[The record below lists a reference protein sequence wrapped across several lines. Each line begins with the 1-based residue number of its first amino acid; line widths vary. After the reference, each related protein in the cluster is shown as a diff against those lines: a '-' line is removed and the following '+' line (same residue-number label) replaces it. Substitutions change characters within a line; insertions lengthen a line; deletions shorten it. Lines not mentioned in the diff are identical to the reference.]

1 MEKRRI
7 YIFDTTLRD
16 GEQSPGASMSSEDKL
31 IFAKQLASLGVDII
45 EAGFPVSSPI
55 QFEGVK
61 MIAEE
66 VEGPVIA
73 ALARAVEKD
82 IKSAYE
88 ALKSAPK
95 KRIHTFIA
103 TSPIHMEYKLKK
115 SPDEVMKMA
124 VQAVEY
130 AKSLVDDVEFS
141 AEDATRSNISF
152 LKEIFL
158 AVIEAGATTL
168 NIPDTVGYTT
178 PFEFY
183 NIVKSIKET
192 IGDRAKISVH
202 CHNDLGLAVSNSLSA
217 LLAGADQVEV
227 SVNGIGE
234 RAGNASLEEIVMTIN
249 VRNDIYPFYTNINT
263 KEIYKTSKLLVSIT
277 GLPLAYNKPIVGRNV
292 FAHESGIHQD
302 GVLKYRQTYE
312 IMKPEDVGRHSSE
325 IILGR
330 HSGRH
335 ALKVKFK
342 ELGITYSSEEE
353 FEEMY
358 KRFLEIA
365 DKKKNVYEEDLVVTF
380 SQNIDETK
388 SVYSLVSVQIMSG
401 DKTIPTST
409 VVLRKGN
416 KDYIESATG
425 NGPVDATFRAIDR
438 IVGIKDVKLEDFSIH
453 AVTSGKDA
461 IGEVNLSI
469 LSEKQSFS
477 GHGTDTDIIVAS
489 AKAYLNAINK
499 AIYYSEQSKSSKYP
513 SETHK

>member
-1 MEKRRI
+1 MSKKRI

-16 GEQSPGASMSSEDKL
+16 GEQSPGASMSSQDKL
-31 IFAKQLASLGVDII
+31 VFAKQLANLGVDII
-45 EAGFPVSSPI
+45 EAGFPVSSPV

-66 VEGPVIA
+66 VEGPIIA

-88 ALKSAPK
+88 ALKNAK
-95 KRIHTFIA
+95 RKRIHTFIA
-103 TSPIHMEYKLKK
+103 TSPIHMEYKLRKT
-115 SPDEVMKMA
+115 PDEVLKMA
-124 VQAVEY
+124 VEAVRY

-141 AEDATRSNISF
+141 AEDATRSDISF
-152 LKEIFL
+152 LKQVFL
-158 AVIEAGATTL
+158 AVIEAGATTI

-178 PFEFY
+178 PFEFH
-183 NIVKSIKET
+183 NLVKTIKET
-192 IGDRAKISVH
+192 VGDRVNISVH
-202 CHNDLGLAVSNSLSA
+202 CHNDLGLAVANSLSA
-217 LLAGADQVEV
+217 LLAGANQVEV

-263 KEIYKTSKLLVSIT
+263 KEIFKTSKLLISIT

-302 GVLKYRQTYE
+302 GVLKYKQTYE
-312 IMKPEDVGRHSSE
+312 IMRPEDVGRHSSE

-358 KRFLEIA
+358 KKFLEIA
-365 DKKKNVYEEDLVVTF
+365 DKKKNVYEEDLIAVF
-380 SQNIDETK
+380 SQNVDVSKDI
-388 SVYSLVSVQIMSG
+388 YSLVSVQIMSG
-401 DKTIPTST
+401 DRTIPTST

-416 KDYIESATG
+416 REHTESATG
-425 NGPVDATFRAIDR
+425 NGPVDATFKAIDR
-438 IVGIKDVKLEDFSIH
+438 IVGLKDIKLEDFSIH

-469 LSEKQSFS
+469 QSQNMSFS

-499 AIYYSEQSKSSKYP
+499 ALYYSRKEKEKVGI
-513 SETHK
+513 H

>member
-31 IFAKQLASLGVDII
+31 VFARQLAHLGVDII

-66 VEGPVIA
+66 VRGVTIA
-73 ALARAVEKD
+73 ALARAVEND
-82 IKSAYE
+82 IKVAYDAIKNAE
-88 ALKSAPK
+88 K

-115 SPDEVMKMA
+115 KPEEVLSMA
-124 VQAVEY
+124 VNAVKY

-141 AEDATRSNISF
+141 AEDATRSDINF
-152 LKEIFL
+152 LKEVFL
-158 AVIEAGATTL
+158 AVIEAGATTI

-183 NIVKSIKET
+183 NIVKSVK
-192 IGDRAKISVH
+192 DVVRDSVKISVH
-202 CHNDLGLAVSNSLSA
+202 CHNDLGLAVANSLSA

-234 RAGNASLEEIVMTIN
+234 RAGNASLEEIVMAIN
-249 VRNDIYPFYTNINT
+249 VRNDIYPFYVNVNT
-263 KEIYKTSKLLVSIT
+263 KEIYRTSKLLMSIT

-302 GVLKYRQTYE
+302 GVIKYKQTYE
-312 IMKPEDVGRHSSE
+312 IMKPEDVGRPSSE

-335 ALKVKFK
+335 ALKVKFN

-358 KRFLEIA
+358 KKFLEIA
-365 DKKKNVYEEDLVVTF
+365 DKKKNVYEEDLLTIF
-380 SQNIDETK
+380 SKNVDDSKT
-388 SVYSLVSVQIMSG
+388 VYTLQSVQIISG
-401 DKTIPTST
+401 DKVLPTAT
-409 VVLRKGN
+409 VVLRKGS
-416 KDYIESATG
+416 KEYVESAIG
-425 NGPVDATFRAIDR
+425 NGPVDATFKAIDR
-438 IVGIKDVKLEDFSIH
+438 IVGVKDLKLDDFSVH

-461 IGEVNLSI
+461 IGEVNLSVH
-469 LSEKQSFS
+469 SDNMSFS

-499 AIYYSEQSKSSKYP
+499 VLYYKKSNV
-513 SETHK
+513 

>member
-1 MEKRRI
+1 MDKRRI

-16 GEQSPGASMSSEDKL
+16 GEQSPGASMSSQDKL
-31 IFAKQLASLGVDII
+31 VFAKQLANLGVDII
-45 EAGFPVSSPI
+45 EAGFPISSPI

-66 VEGPVIA
+66 VEGPTIA

-88 ALKSAPK
+88 ALRNAKR

-115 SPDEVMKMA
+115 TPDEVLKMA
-124 VQAVEY
+124 VEAVRY

-141 AEDATRSNISF
+141 AEDATRSDINF

-158 AVIEAGATTL
+158 AVIDAGATTI

-183 NIVKSIKET
+183 NIVRTIKET
-192 IGDRAKISVH
+192 VGDRVNISVH
-202 CHNDLGLAVSNSLSA
+202 CHNDLGLAVANSLSA
-217 LLAGADQVEV
+217 LLAGANQVEV

-249 VRNDIYPFYTNINT
+249 VRNDIYPFYTNVNT
-263 KEIYKTSKLLVSIT
+263 KEIFKTSKLLISIT

-302 GVLKYRQTYE
+302 GVLKYKQTYE

-358 KRFLEIA
+358 KKFLEIA
-365 DKKKNVYEEDLVVTF
+365 DKKKNVYEEDLVAIF
-380 SQNIDETK
+380 SQNIDLSK
-388 SVYSLVSVQIMSG
+388 NVYSLVSVQIMSG
-401 DKTIPTST
+401 DRTIPTST
-409 VVLRKGN
+409 VVLKKGN
-416 KDYIESATG
+416 REHTESATG
-425 NGPVDATFRAIDR
+425 NGPVDATFKAIDR
-438 IVGIKDVKLEDFSIH
+438 IVGLKDIKLEDFSIH

-469 LSEKQSFS
+469 QSQEVSFS

-499 AIYYSEQSKSSKYP
+499 ALYYSQTTKEKVKV
-513 SETHK
+513 H

>member
-1 MEKRRI
+1 MDERNGKRRVF
-7 YIFDTTLRD
+7 IFDTTLRD

-31 IFAKQLASLGVDII
+31 IFAKQLAILGVDII
-45 EAGFPVSSPI
+45 EAGFPVSSPV

-61 MIAEE
+61 MIANEI
-66 VEGPVIA
+66 EGPIIA

-82 IKSAYE
+82 IKSAYD
-88 ALKSAPK
+88 ALKNASK

-115 SPDEVMKMA
+115 NPDEVLKL
-124 VQAVEY
+124 AVEAVRY
-130 AKSLVDDVEFS
+130 ARSLVDDVEFS
-141 AEDATRSNISF
+141 AEDATRSEISF

-158 AVIEAGATTL
+158 AVVESGATTI

-183 NIVKSIKET
+183 NLVKQIKEV
-192 IGDRAKISVH
+192 IGDRARISVH

-234 RAGNASLEEIVMTIN
+234 RAGNASLEEVVMTIN
-249 VRNDIYPFYTNINT
+249 VRNDIYPFYTNVNT
-263 KEIYKTSKLLVSIT
+263 REIYKTSKLLISLT

-312 IMKPEDVGRHSSE
+312 IMKPEDVGRLSSE

-335 ALKVKFK
+335 ALKAKFK
-342 ELGITYSSEEE
+342 ELGITYSSDEE

-365 DKKKNVYEEDLVVTF
+365 DKKKNVYEEDLITIFAKEGVEDR
-380 SQNIDETK
+380 NI
-388 SVYSLVSVQIMSG
+388 YSLSTVQIVSG
-401 DKTIPTST
+401 DKMIPTAT

-416 KDYIESATG
+416 REYIESATG
-425 NGPVDATFRAIDR
+425 NGPVDAAFKAIDR
-438 IVGIKDVKLEDFSIH
+438 IIGLKNIKLEDFSIH

-461 IGEVNLSI
+461 IGEVNLSVQ
-469 LSEKQSFS
+469 SENISFS
-477 GHGTDTDIIVAS
+477 GHGSDTDIIVAS
-489 AKAYLNAINK
+489 ARAYLNALNK
-499 AIYYSEQSKSSKYP
+499 VLYFISQNKKAS
-513 SETHK
+513 

>member
-31 IFAKQLASLGVDII
+31 IFAKQLANLGVDII

-66 VEGPVIA
+66 VQGPTIA

-82 IKSAYE
+82 IKSAYD
-88 ALKSAPK
+88 ALKNAQK

-103 TSPIHMEYKLKK
+103 TSPIHMEYKLRKK
-115 SPDEVMKMA
+115 PDEVLKMA
-124 VQAVEY
+124 VEAVKY

-141 AEDATRSNISF
+141 AEDATRSDINF

-158 AVIEAGATTL
+158 AVIEAGATTI

-183 NIVKSIKET
+183 NIVKEIKET
-192 IGDRAKISVH
+192 IGDKAKISVH
-202 CHNDLGLAVSNSLSA
+202 CHNDLGLAVANSLSA

-227 SVNGIGE
+227 SINGIGE

-263 KEIYKTSKLLVSIT
+263 KEIYKTSKLLISIT

-302 GVLKYRQTYE
+302 GVLKYKQTYE
-312 IMKPEDVGRHSSE
+312 IMKPEDVGRSSSE

-335 ALKVKFK
+335 ALKVKFQ

-358 KRFLEIA
+358 KKFLEIA
-365 DKKKNVYEEDLVVTF
+365 DKKKSVFEEDLLAVFAKNV
-380 SQNIDETK
+380 DETK
-388 SVYSLVSVQIMSG
+388 AVYTLSSVQIIAG
-401 DKTIPTST
+401 DKTIPTAT
-409 VVLRKGN
+409 VVLKKGN
-416 KDYIESATG
+416 KEYIESATG
-425 NGPVDATFRAIDR
+425 NGPVDATFKAIDR
-438 IVGIKDVKLEDFSIH
+438 IVGIKHIKLEDFSIH
-453 AVTSGKDA
+453 AVTSGRDA

-469 LSEKQSFS
+469 QTDGTSFS

-499 AIYYSEQSKSSKYP
+499 ILYYSSKDTTKQP
-513 SETHK
+513 

>member
-1 MEKRRI
+1 MEENKERRRI
-7 YIFDTTLRD
+7 FIFDTTLRD

-31 IFAKQLASLGVDII
+31 VFAKQLATLGVDII

-61 MIAEE
+61 MIADE

-73 ALARAVEKD
+73 ALARAVEND

-88 ALKSAPK
+88 ALKSAKK

-103 TSPIHMEYKLKK
+103 TSPIHMEYKLRKK
-115 SPDEVMKMA
+115 PDEVLKLA
-124 VQAVEY
+124 VDAVKY

-141 AEDATRSNISF
+141 AEDATRSDINF

-158 AVIEAGATTL
+158 AVVEAGATTI

-183 NIVKSIKET
+183 NIVKQIKDVV
-192 IGDRAKISVH
+192 GDKAKISVH
-202 CHNDLGLAVSNSLSA
+202 CHNDLGLAVANSLSA

-234 RAGNASLEEIVMTIN
+234 RAGNASLEEVVMNIN
-249 VRNDIYPFYTNINT
+249 VRNDIYHFYTNINT
-263 KEIYKTSKLLVSIT
+263 KEIYKTSKLLISIT
-277 GLPLAYNKPIVGRNV
+277 GMPMAYNKPIVGRNV

-312 IMKPEDVGRHSSE
+312 IMKPEDVGRSSSE

-335 ALKVKFK
+335 ALKAKFK

-365 DKKKNVYEEDLVVTF
+365 DKKKNVYEEDLVTIF
-380 SQNIDETK
+380 SKEGLEDRYM
-388 SVYSLVSVQIMSG
+388 YSLSSVQIMSG
-401 DKTIPTST
+401 DRMVPTAT
-409 VVLRKGN
+409 VVLKKGN
-416 KDYIESATG
+416 KEYIESSTG
-425 NGPVDATFRAIDR
+425 NGPVDATFKAIDR
-438 IVGIKDVKLEDFSIH
+438 VVGLKNVKLEDFSIH

-461 IGEVNLSI
+461 IGEVSLSVQ
-469 LSEKQSFS
+469 SENMSFS
-477 GHGTDTDIIVAS
+477 GHGSDTDIIVAS
-489 AKAYLNAINK
+489 AKAYINALNK
-499 AIYYSEQSKSSKYP
+499 VLYYTYKK
-513 SETHK
+513 